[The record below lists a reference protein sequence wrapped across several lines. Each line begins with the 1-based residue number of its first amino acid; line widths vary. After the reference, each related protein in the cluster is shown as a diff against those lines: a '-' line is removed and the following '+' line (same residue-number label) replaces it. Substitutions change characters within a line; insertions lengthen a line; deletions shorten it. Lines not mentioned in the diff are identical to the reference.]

1 MSSKSN
7 PTRARILD
15 ATLQLLEQ
23 DGAAAVRMADIA
35 KRAKI
40 SRQALYLHFPNRAE
54 LLIAAVRHVDEIKK
68 VDARLAASR
77 QAASGAERLRL
88 WVEAWGSYI
97 PDIYGVA
104 KALIA
109 IQDRDAEAKAAWDD
123 RMQAVRAGCSAV
135 VDQLQ
140 KDEALNAGLSEKE
153 ATDLLFALV
162 SVSNWEGLRVV
173 SGWPQE
179 RFISVMTEVSEQA
192 LLRN

>member
-1 MSSKSN
+1 MSSENN

-123 RMQAVRAGCSAV
+123 RMQAVRAGCAAV

-140 KDEALNAGLSEKE
+140 KDGTLKPGLPEKE

>member
-1 MSSKSN
+1 MSSKNN

-15 ATLQLLEQ
+15 ATLQFLEQ

-77 QAASGAERLRL
+77 QATSGAERLRL
-88 WVEAWGSYI
+88 WVEAWGGYI

-123 RMQAVRAGCSAV
+123 RMRAVRAGCSAV